1 MSAKILIAEDEPPQR
16 RALVALLEELWP
28 EAELVAE
35 CGDGVEA
42 QAALERVH
50 PDVLLLDLHMPGAR
64 GLEVAEYAAE
74 EAQERGAP
82 PPLLVFVTAHDEAAV
97 AAFERGAVDYVL
109 KPVRRERLVVTV
121 ARAKERLAARALADA
136 TSGAARRPSATPSAA
151 PSAASRPMP
160 NVMPS
165 AAPVAAPVAA
175 PSAAPLAELLQALRR
190 ELAAAAPA
198 PTAPRP
204 LQWVTATVRDT
215 VRLYAIDEILAFQAQ
230 DKYTRALTAT
240 DEALL
245 RTSLRELAQSLDPE
259 VFWQVHRSAIVRAT
273 AIEKITRDELGK
285 SWLTLKGRGE
295 VLPVASAFHSKLRG
309 M

>member
-1 MSAKILIAEDEPPQR
+1 MRAKILIAEDEPPQR

-28 EAELVAE
+28 EAELAAE
-35 CGDGVEA
+35 CGDGIEA
-42 QAALERVH
+42 QAALERAH
-50 PDVLLLDLHMPGAR
+50 PDVLFLDLHMPGAG
-64 GLEVAEYAAE
+64 GLEVAAYAAE

-109 KPVRRERLVVTV
+109 KPVRRERLLVTV
-121 ARAKERLAARALADA
+121 ARGKERLEARALAEA
-136 TSGAARRPSATPSAA
+136 TSSAARLPSLTSSLTPGQTPSLT
-151 PSAASRPMP
+151 SSPM
-160 NVMPS
+160 
-165 AAPVAAPVAA
+165 

-198 PTAPRP
+198 APAAPAPRP

>member
-1 MSAKILIAEDEPPQR
+1 MKVLIAEDEPPQR
-16 RALVALLEELWP
+16 RALRGMLEELWP
-28 EAELVAE
+28 EAQIVAE

-42 QAALERVH
+42 QAAIEREQ
-50 PDVLLLDLHMPGAR
+50 PDALLLDLRMPGAG

-74 EAQERGAP
+74 EAAERAAR
-82 PPLLVFVTAHDEAAV
+82 PPLVVFVTAYDDAAI

-109 KPVRRERLVVTV
+109 KPVRRERLALTV
-121 ARAKERLAARALADA
+121 ERLRE
-136 TSGAARRPSATPSAA
+136 RRQA
-151 PSAASRPMP
+151 PRP
-160 NVMPS
+160 
-165 AAPVAAPVAA
+165 
-175 PSAAPLAELLQALRR
+175 ELLQTLRR
-190 ELAAAAPA
+190 ELGPQPA
-198 PTAPRP
+198 HKP

-230 DKYTRALTAT
+230 DKYTRAITAT

-285 SWLTLKGRGE
+285 SWLTLKGRGARGE
-295 VLPVASAFHSKLRG
+295 VLPVASAFHSKLRSL
-309 M
+309 

>member
-1 MSAKILIAEDEPPQR
+1 MRAKILIAEDEPPQR

-35 CGDGVEA
+35 CGDGIEA
-42 QAALERVH
+42 QAAIERAH
-50 PDVLLLDLHMPGAR
+50 PDVLFLDLHMPGAG
-64 GLEVAEYAAE
+64 GLEVAAYAAE

-121 ARAKERLAARALADA
+121 ARGKERLEARALADA
-136 TSGAARRPSATPSAA
+136 TSSAARPSSA
-151 PSAASRPMP
+151 PLSAASSPMP
-160 NVMPS
+160 S
-165 AAPVAAPVAA
+165 PVANER
-175 PSAAPLAELLQALRR
+175 AAPLAELLQALRR

-198 PTAPRP
+198 APAPRP

-215 VRLYAIDEILAFQAQ
+215 VRLYAIDEILAFWAQ

>member
-1 MSAKILIAEDEPPQR
+1 MSAKILLAEDEPPQR
-16 RALVALLEELWP
+16 RALTALLEELWP

-42 QAALERVH
+42 QAELERAH
-50 PDVLLLDLHMPGAR
+50 PDVLFLDLHMPGAG

-74 EAQERGAP
+74 AAQERGAP

-136 TSGAARRPSATPSAA
+136 TSRAGAVPAAPPAATASPAPSATP
-151 PSAASRPMP
+151 M
-160 NVMPS
+160 
-165 AAPVAAPVAA
+165 
-175 PSAAPLAELLQALRR
+175 AELLQALRR
-190 ELAAAAPA
+190 ELAAAAP
-198 PTAPRP
+198 APRP

>member
-1 MSAKILIAEDEPPQR
+1 MRAKILIAEDEPPQR

-28 EAELVAE
+28 EAELAAE
-35 CGDGVEA
+35 CGDGIEA
-42 QAALERVH
+42 QAALERAH
-50 PDVLLLDLHMPGAR
+50 PDVLFLDLHMPGAG
-64 GLEVAEYAAE
+64 GLEVAAYAAE

-109 KPVRRERLVVTV
+109 KPVRRERLLVTV
-121 ARAKERLAARALADA
+121 ARGKERLEARALAEA
-136 TSGAARRPSATPSAA
+136 TSSAARPSSLTSGLTWGLTPGQTSG
-151 PSAASRPMP
+151 PM
-160 NVMPS
+160 
-165 AAPVAAPVAA
+165 

-198 PTAPRP
+198 APAAPAPRP

>member
-1 MSAKILIAEDEPPQR
+1 MRAKILIAEDEPPQR

-28 EAELVAE
+28 EAELAAE
-35 CGDGVEA
+35 CGDGIEA
-42 QAALERVH
+42 QAALERAH
-50 PDVLLLDLHMPGAR
+50 PDVLFLDLHMPGAG
-64 GLEVAEYAAE
+64 GLEVAAYAAE

-109 KPVRRERLVVTV
+109 KPVRRERLLVTV
-121 ARAKERLAARALADA
+121 ARGKERLEARALAEA
-136 TSGAARRPSATPSAA
+136 TSSAARPSSLTSGLTPGQTSG
-151 PSAASRPMP
+151 PM
-160 NVMPS
+160 
-165 AAPVAAPVAA
+165 

-198 PTAPRP
+198 APAAPAPRP